1 MQRLT
6 RWRGIVAD
14 EPVSRFRPG
23 LRARLLVLVALAL
36 SPIFVLAAI
45 QAWIDGRNQQEILE
59 RELAASARLL
69 AHDQEVL
76 IRGTEVLM
84 ITISSIPDVAGLTP
98 QCGDSMARVAQRN
111 RAYTNFAIVD
121 LDGQTLCTGLPVPDG
136 LDSSET
142 DWFAEVIETERFAIG
157 HFRIGPASGEPILV
171 AAIPFFREGALAG
184 VMVTGIRIGV
194 IEQLGISPTDTEGLI
209 AGLVDAT
216 GNVVTERRQLHVENV
231 DQAFLQ
237 RADSGEIVIFERV
250 NSSGETR
257 VLSLAPLI
265 EGDVYVLLSA
275 PKPSILS
282 WALLDVSSTFILPL
296 LMWLLALIAIWIS
309 TDHLILRWLSYLGR
323 IARLY
328 GLGRYEIV
336 PVRAETAPREIR
348 ELADSFQWM
357 ATRIAERD
365 EELNDALEYKQ
376 TLIREVH
383 HRVKNNLQ
391 IVTSL
396 LNLQLGN
403 VSDPEAVSSL
413 REAQARI
420 NALAMVHR
428 NLYEAED
435 LRFIR
440 IAPFLSE
447 LCRLTHEAGPGARG
461 PIRLEFKSD
470 IKERVINTD
479 EAVPLAMFVT
489 EAMTNSYK
497 HAFQERGADNVISI
511 RLTEFERDDGV
522 WIEARISDN
531 GIGLTEEERRQGVG
545 SSLFEAFAIQ
555 LEGEFEIDGRPG
567 EGVTIAVR
575 FPLEHVD
582 LDAEEFPVS

>member
-1 MQRLT
+1 M
-6 RWRGIVAD
+6 RWRGIVA
-14 EPVSRFRPG
+14 ETEASRFRPG

-59 RELAASARLL
+59 RELVTSARLL
-69 AHDQEVL
+69 AHDQELL
-76 IRGTEVLM
+76 IRGTEELM
-84 ITISSIPDVAGLTP
+84 ITISSIPEVADLGP
-98 QCGDSMARVAQRN
+98 DCNNAMARVTQRN
-111 RAYTNFAIVD
+111 RAYTNFAIFD
-121 LDGQTLCTGLPVPDG
+121 LDGNVVCSAASTGAQTNFADG
-136 LDSSET
+136 
-142 DWFAEVIETERFAIG
+142 DWFQEALADQDFVIGR
-157 HFRIGPASGEPILV
+157 FRIGATTGEPILV
-171 AAIPFFREGALAG
+171 TAMPFYREGELAG
-184 VMVTGIRIGV
+184 VMATGIRVEV
-194 IEQLGISPTDTEGLI
+194 IQQLGIQRDDGERGLI
-209 AGLVDAT
+209 AGIVDLSGT
-216 GNVVTERRQLHVENV
+216 VITERTQLRVDNV
-231 DQAFLQ
+231 DPSLLA
-237 RADSGEIVIFERV
+237 RADSGEIVVFERE
-250 NSSGETR
+250 NPDTGPR
-257 VLSLAPLI
+257 ILAVASLI
-265 EGDVYVLLSA
+265 EGDVYVLLSS
-275 PKPSILS
+275 PRPSLFS

-336 PVRAETAPREIR
+336 PVRAERAPREIR

-403 VSDPEAVSSL
+403 VADPEAVGAL

-440 IAPFLSE
+440 IEPFLSE
-447 LCRLTHEAGPGARG
+447 LCRLTHEAGPGHKG
-461 PIRLEFKSD
+461 PVRLDFQSSLKN
-470 IKERVINTD
+470 RVISTD
-479 EAVPLAMFVT
+479 EAVPLSMFIT
-489 EAMTNSYK
+489 EAMTNAYK
-497 HAFQERGADNVISI
+497 HAFPDRNADKV
-511 RLTEFERDDGV
+511 LTIKLDEFERGDDV
-522 WIEARISDN
+522 WIETLVADN
-531 GIGLTEEERRQGVG
+531 GVGLSDAERRQGVG

-555 LEGEFEIDGRPG
+555 LEGEFEIDGKPN
-567 EGVTIAVR
+567 EGVRIALR
-575 FPLEHVD
+575 FPLEHID
-582 LDAEEFPVS
+582 PGAEETPVS

>member
-1 MQRLT
+1 M
-6 RWRGIVAD
+6 RWRGTVAD
-14 EPVSRFRPG
+14 TEASRFRPG

-69 AHDQEVL
+69 AHDQELL
-76 IRGTEVLM
+76 IRGTEELM
-84 ITISSIPDVAGLTP
+84 ITISSIPEVANLGAG
-98 QCGDSMARVAQRN
+98 CNNAMARITQRN
-111 RAYTNFAIVD
+111 RAYTNFAIFD
-121 LDGQTLCTGLPVPDG
+121 LDGEVVCSAASMGAQTNFAD
-136 LDSSET
+136 T
-142 DWFAEVIETERFAIG
+142 DWFQGALAAQDFVIG
-157 HFRIGPASGEPILV
+157 NFRIGVSTGEPVLV
-171 AAIPFFREGALAG
+171 TALPFYQEGEIAG
-184 VMVTGIRIGV
+184 VMATGIRVSMIQ
-194 IEQLGISPTDTEGLI
+194 QLGIRRDDAEDGLI
-209 AGLVDAT
+209 AGIVDRSGT
-216 GNVVTERRQLHVENV
+216 VITERTQLRVDNV
-231 DQAFLQ
+231 DPAFLE
-237 RADSGEIVIFERV
+237 RADLGQIVVFERESDDTGV
-250 NSSGETR
+250 RT
-257 VLSLAPLI
+257 LAVASLI
-265 EGDVYVLLSA
+265 EGDIYVLLSA
-275 PKPSILS
+275 PKPSLLS
-282 WALLDVSSTFILPL
+282 WALLDVSSTFVLPL
-296 LMWLLALIAIWIS
+296 LMWLLALIAIWIA

-336 PVRAETAPREIR
+336 PVRAERAPREIR

-365 EELNDALEYKQ
+365 EDLNDAIEYKQ

-403 VSDPEAVSSL
+403 VADPEAVSAL

-440 IAPFLSE
+440 IEPFLTE
-447 LCRLTHEAGPGARG
+447 LCRLTHEAGPGHKG
-461 PIRLEFKSD
+461 PVRLDFQSSLKD
-470 IKERVINTD
+470 RVISTD
-479 EAVPLAMFVT
+479 EAVPLSMFIT
-489 EAMTNSYK
+489 EAMTNAYK
-497 HAFQERGADNVISI
+497 HAFPDRNADNV
-511 RLTEFERDDGV
+511 LTIKLDEFERGDDV
-522 WIEARISDN
+522 WIETLVADN
-531 GIGLTEEERRQGVG
+531 GVGLSEAERRQGVG

-555 LEGEFEIDGRPG
+555 LEGEFEIDGKPN
-567 EGVTIAVR
+567 EGVRIALR
-575 FPLEHVD
+575 FPLEHID
-582 LDAEEFPVS
+582 AGAEESSIS

>member
-1 MQRLT
+1 M
-6 RWRGIVAD
+6 RWRGTVAD
-14 EPVSRFRPG
+14 TDASRFRPG

-69 AHDQEVL
+69 AHDQELL
-76 IRGTEVLM
+76 IRGTEELM
-84 ITISSIPDVAGLTP
+84 ITISSIPEVANLGAG
-98 QCGDSMARVAQRN
+98 CNNAMARVTQRN
-111 RAYTNFAIVD
+111 RAYTNFAIFD
-121 LDGQTLCTGLPVPDG
+121 LDGEVMCSAASMGAQSNFAD
-136 LDSSET
+136 T
-142 DWFAEVIETERFAIG
+142 DWFQGALAAQDFVIG
-157 HFRIGPASGEPILV
+157 NFRIGVSSGEPVLITAL
-171 AAIPFFREGALAG
+171 PFYQEGEIAG
-184 VMVTGIRIGV
+184 VMATGIRVSMIQ
-194 IEQLGISPTDTEGLI
+194 QLGIRRDDNEGGLI
-209 AGLVDAT
+209 AGIVDRSGT
-216 GNVVTERRQLHVENV
+216 VITERTQLRVDNV
-231 DQAFLQ
+231 DPAFLE
-237 RADSGEIVIFERV
+237 RADRGQIVVFERANDDTGV
-250 NSSGETR
+250 RT
-257 VLSLAPLI
+257 LAVASLI

-275 PKPSILS
+275 PKPSLLS
-282 WALLDVSSTFILPL
+282 WALLDVSSTFVLPL
-296 LMWLLALIAIWIS
+296 LMWLLALIAIWIA

-336 PVRAETAPREIR
+336 PVRAERAPREIR

-365 EELNDALEYKQ
+365 EDLNDAIEYKQ

-403 VSDPEAVSSL
+403 VADPEAVSAL

-440 IAPFLSE
+440 IEPFLTE
-447 LCRLTHEAGPGARG
+447 LCRLTHQAGPGPQG
-461 PIRLEFKSD
+461 PVRLDFQSTLND
-470 IKERVINTD
+470 RVISTD
-479 EAVPLAMFVT
+479 EAVPLSMFIT
-489 EAMTNSYK
+489 EAMTNAYK
-497 HAFQERGADNVISI
+497 HAFSDRNADNV
-511 RLTEFERDDGV
+511 LTITLEEFERGDDV
-522 WIEARISDN
+522 WIETLVADN
-531 GIGLTEEERRQGVG
+531 GVGLSEAERRQGVG

-555 LEGEFEIDGRPG
+555 LEGEFEIDGKPN
-567 EGVTIAVR
+567 EGVRIALR
-575 FPLEHVD
+575 FPLEHID
-582 LDAEEFPVS
+582 AGAEESSIS

>member
-1 MQRLT
+1 M
-6 RWRGIVAD
+6 RWRGTVA
-14 EPVSRFRPG
+14 ETEASRFRPG

-45 QAWIDGRNQQEILE
+45 QAWIDGRNQQDILE

-69 AHDQEVL
+69 AHDQEML
-76 IRGTEVLM
+76 IRGTEELM
-84 ITISSIPDVAGLTP
+84 ITISSIPEVASLGSG
-98 QCGDSMARVAQRN
+98 CNNAMARVTQRN
-111 RAYTNFAIVD
+111 RAYTNFAIFD
-121 LDGQTLCTGLPVPDG
+121 LDGNVVCSAASTGAQTNFADG
-136 LDSSET
+136 
-142 DWFAEVIETERFAIG
+142 DWFQEALAEQDFVIGR
-157 HFRIGPASGEPILV
+157 FRIGATTGEPILV
-171 AAIPFFREGALAG
+171 TALPFYQNGELAG
-184 VMVTGIRIGV
+184 VMATGIRVSV
-194 IEQLGISPTDTEGLI
+194 IQQLGIRREDDERGMI
-209 AGLVDAT
+209 AGIVDLSGT
-216 GNVVTERRQLHVENV
+216 VITERTQLHVDNV
-231 DQAFLQ
+231 DPSLLA
-237 RADSGEIVIFERV
+237 RADSGEILVFERE
-250 NSSGETR
+250 NPDTGLRT
-257 VLSLAPLI
+257 LAIASLI

-275 PKPSILS
+275 PKPSLLS
-282 WALLDVSSTFILPL
+282 WALLDVSSTFLLPL
-296 LMWLLALIAIWIS
+296 LMWLLALVAIWIS

-336 PVRAETAPREIR
+336 PVRAERAPREIR

-403 VSDPEAVSSL
+403 VADPEAVSAL

-440 IAPFLSE
+440 IEPFLSE
-447 LCRLTHEAGPGARG
+447 LCRLTHEAGPGANG
-461 PIRLEFKSD
+461 PVKLDFRSSLKD
-470 IKERVINTD
+470 RVISTD
-479 EAVPLAMFVT
+479 EAVPLSMFIT
-489 EAMTNSYK
+489 EAMTNAYK
-497 HAFQERGADNVISI
+497 HAFPDRHADNV
-511 RLTEFERDDGV
+511 LTVSLREFDRDDDV
-522 WIEARISDN
+522 WIETLVTDN
-531 GIGLTEEERRQGVG
+531 GVGLSEEERRQGVG

-555 LEGEFEIDGRPG
+555 LEGEFEIDGKPN
-567 EGVTIAVR
+567 EGVRIAIR
-575 FPLEHVD
+575 FPLEHID
-582 LDAEEFPVS
+582 PDAEESPVS